1 MIQGLGNK
9 FRVYILKKDP
19 VYTKEDLDRIAS
31 KHISP
36 LPSCLTNEKD
46 GDKWR
51 KVYYAFVKA
60 GLSTQRASE
69 ETDHRIIWYD

>member
-1 MIQGLGNK
+1 MVQGLGNK

-31 KHISP
+31 THISP
-36 LPSCLTNEKD
+36 LPSCL
-46 GDKWR
+46 R
-51 KVYYAFVKA
+51 KENDMHRWHAVYYAFVKA
-60 GLSTQRASE
+60 GLSTKKASE